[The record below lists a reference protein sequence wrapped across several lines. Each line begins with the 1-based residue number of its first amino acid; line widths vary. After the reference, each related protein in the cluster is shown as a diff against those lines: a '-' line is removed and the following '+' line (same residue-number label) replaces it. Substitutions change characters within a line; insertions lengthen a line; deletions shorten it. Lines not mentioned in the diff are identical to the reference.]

1 VQDSF
6 RLESIEAR
14 LSVIDK
20 NIGTSARFYA
30 YTGKSHTKK
39 ISIFLTGGAYAPYAT
54 CMAMPLLAVVAPLRP
69 L

>member
-39 ISIFLTGGAYAPYAT
+39 ISIFLTGGAYAT
-54 CMAMPLLAVVAPLRP
+54 CMATPLLAVVAPLRP